1 MLRRRGYL
9 SDRDNDEW
17 SSSRALRYY
26 GQELGVDRAEVV
38 VMDVLCDRDALEA
51 VLSVGHFAI
60 DVSKLGAPVGRPP
73 WHLQHTR
80 EDNKR
85 D

>member
-1 MLRRRGYL
+1 MSDCGGYL
-9 SDRDNDEW
+9 SDRDHNER

-26 GQELGVDRAEVV
+26 SEELGVDRAEMV

-51 VLSVGHFAI
+51 VLSVRHFAI

-73 WHLQHTR
+73 
-80 EDNKR
+80 
-85 D
+85 